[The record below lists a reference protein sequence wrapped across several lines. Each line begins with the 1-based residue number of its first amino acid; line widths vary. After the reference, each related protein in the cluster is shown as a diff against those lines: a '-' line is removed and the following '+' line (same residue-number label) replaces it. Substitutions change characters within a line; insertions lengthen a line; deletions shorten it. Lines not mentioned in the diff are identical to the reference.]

1 MSQIVGHISQV
12 IGPVVD
18 VYFEGTEAELMLPS
32 IHDALEIRKNH
43 GKRLIVEVQQHIGE
57 NTVRTVAMSRMRSR
71 QIPQKKGNLQMKST
85 NTVWPVSRQR
95 RFVIW

>member
-1 MSQIVGHISQV
+1 MEDSMQRLTILLEIIRKIEYKKIAYVTVVGHISQV

-43 GKRLIVEVQQHIGE
+43 GKRLICG
-57 NTVRTVAMSRMRSR
+57 
-71 QIPQKKGNLQMKST
+71 ST
-85 NTVWPVSRQR
+85 AAHW
-95 RFVIW
+95 

>member
-32 IHDALEIRKNH
+32 IHDALEIRKSH
-43 GKRLIVEVQQHIGE
+43 GKRLIVEVQQHIGDTDPPDGKE
-57 NTVRTVAMSRMRSR
+57 DQVPHPAAFPGPGDQVQT
-71 QIPQKKGNLQMKST
+71 Q
-85 NTVWPVSRQR
+85 
-95 RFVIW
+95 